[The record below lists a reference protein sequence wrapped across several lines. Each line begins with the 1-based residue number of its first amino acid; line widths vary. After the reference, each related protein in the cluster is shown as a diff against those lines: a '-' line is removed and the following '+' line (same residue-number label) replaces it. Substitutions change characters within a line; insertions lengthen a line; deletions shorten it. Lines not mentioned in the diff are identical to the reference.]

1 MRPRDPTSSP
11 GVPPDERTL
20 FEVGAFLGW
29 VSVGSLMCSAAAAY
43 RLRDAV
49 PTEEPLHIWLALASA
64 AFAPLAMCVLI
75 LRAAWRGLRWFASPP
90 HWSHMSTLV
99 LWIGALFV
107 SLSVWANALQATTHN
122 AALAGVTFA
131 FGASGLAVGIGMLC
145 NRFIGN
151 LKNASRGLR
160 VAAALLAVAVTITAL
175 ARSGVRHAAVSSGP
189 TLAVATDV
197 VLFSA
202 GVLAVA
208 RAPLHVRLAGSLAG
222 AFAAL
227 VMLILGL
234 SGLQSGPVNA
244 AIRARAQAFAPMA
257 ALVPST

>member
-1 MRPRDPTSSP
+1 
-11 GVPPDERTL
+11 
-20 FEVGAFLGW
+20 
-29 VSVGSLMCSAAAAY
+29 MCSAAAAY
-43 RLRDAV
+43 RLREAV
-49 PTEEPLHIWLALASA
+49 PTEEPLRIWLALASA

-75 LRAAWRGLRWFASPP
+75 LRAAWRGLRWFAAPP
-90 HWSHMSTLV
+90 YWLPIFGLV
-99 LWIGALFV
+99 LWIGVLF
-107 SLSVWANALQATTHN
+107 SALSVWANALQATTHN

-151 LKNASRGLR
+151 LKSASRGLR
-160 VAAALLAVAVTITAL
+160 VAFALVAVALILTAF

-189 TLAVATDV
+189 TRAVATDV
-197 VLFSA
+197 VLFGA

-208 RAPLHVRLAGSLAG
+208 RAPLRVRLTGSLAG

-234 SGLQSGPVNA
+234 SGLQSGRLNA
-244 AIRARAQAFAPMA
+244 AIRARAQAFAPVA